1 MTEVEAKRI
10 TILLVAAYPAW
21 KPSEATMQLYERVL
35 RPLSAALAEQAVLQI
50 IRSPREFAPPVGV
63 ICERAARCALGR
75 SGENTLGAEEAW
87 AEISAA
93 IRSRGWYRA
102 PEFHNP
108 ALARTVAAMGWGEI
122 CTNPNVEATRAHFF
136 PALCRVR
143 GASGGAPDGRTE
155 RRESMGTTGRALDG
169 GAACNNAGCARRELK
184 SATGVVQWK
193 KALSGHGRW
202 PWRWG
207 WCGKK

>member
-50 IRSPREFAPPVGV
+50 IRSAREFAPPVGV

-75 SGENTLGAEEAW
+75 SGESTLGAEEAW

-102 PEFHNP
+102 PEFHDP

-136 PALCRVR
+136 RLFAAFEEHRVGRRIEELSGGNQCAQLAEHWTAALPAITRGAR
-143 GASGGAPDGRTE
+143 GASLNPQQE
-155 RRESMGTTGRALDG
+155 
-169 GAACNNAGCARRELK
+169 
-184 SATGVVQWK
+184 
-193 KALSGHGRW
+193 
-202 PWRWG
+202 
-207 WCGKK
+207 